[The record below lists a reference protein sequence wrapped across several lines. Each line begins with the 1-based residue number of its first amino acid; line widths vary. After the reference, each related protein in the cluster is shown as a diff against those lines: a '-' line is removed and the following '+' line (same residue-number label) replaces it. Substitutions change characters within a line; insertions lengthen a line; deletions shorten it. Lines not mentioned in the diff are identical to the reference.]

1 MTQRPPSTTRPDTL
15 FPYTSLFR
23 SPAAPLSHRDRRS
36 GGDDARGDRG
46 ADEDAA
52 ARSAAAA
59 RPARTRDLP
68 ARSAARHRPLRSE
81 EHMSELKFLMRR
93 SYAVFCLKNR
103 NTIALTV
110 HVGLVSSYALNPRN

>member
-36 GGDDARGDRG
+36 GGDDAGGDRG

-68 ARSAARHRPLRSE
+68 ARSAARHRPLAAQRAARRAGAPDRTSVGSGKS
-81 EHMSELKFLMRR
+81 MSVRVDLGGRR
-93 SYAVFCLKNR
+93 LIKKKQQ
-103 NTIALTV
+103 
-110 HVGLVSSYALNPRN
+110 

>member
-15 FPYTSLFR
+15 FPYTSLFTQ
-23 SPAAPLSHRDRRS
+23 PAAPLSHRDRRS

-59 RPARTRDLP
+59 RPARTRDLT
-68 ARSAARHRPLRSE
+68 ARSAARHRPLTAKRAPRWAGDPAREIGSAPCR
-81 EHMSELKFLMRR
+81 EHWLQF
-93 SYAVFCLKNR
+93 
-103 NTIALTV
+103 
-110 HVGLVSSYALNPRN
+110 G